1 MQSPVFVSS
10 ESVSEWSC
18 SVSLSSCSV
27 SVPSRSV
34 SVGGSWGAPDGV
46 GLGLL
51 SLLPEGLGVALPLA
65 VLGGTG
71 AVPVGGGALLRS
83 RPESDSSS
91 ASRSAYSEGGGAV
104 FPVGNGVGVWL
115 LCARGAFLGL
125 VDVHGVVPECE
136 GASLR
141 SRLESDSSL
150 VSSSSWSVSPSS
162 CSVSL
167 LFSSSPSSEEVELCP
182 VGRGA
187 GVWVFFTA
195 RVVLGGAGMVDV
207 HEVPE
212 CEGAALRSRLES
224 DSSLVSVSSWSVSLA
239 PVGGGAVAPVGN
251 GVGVWV
257 FFTRGVVLGGAGLFE
272 VHEVVPECGA
282 LLRSRS
288 EPDSSS
294 VSVSSWSVSSAPEGG
309 GAVLPVGN
317 GVGVWV
323 FFVGRVVLGGD
334 GLFEVHVVV
343 PEGGALLRSRPEPD
357 SSSVSVSSWPVSA
370 SSESVSTSSE
380 GGGAVLPVG
389 NGVGVWVF
397 FAEILVLGGAGLVD
411 VHEVVPECEGAAL
424 RSRLESDSSLVSASS
439 WSAPASSESISAS
452 SEGSWLVFPVGD
464 GVRDWVLFAR
474 RVVLGGADVDVH
486 VVVPAGRALLRSRL
500 ESDSSS
506 VSVSSESV
514 SASSQSASLSSG
526 SVSPSSESV
535 SSSVPSDS
543 GWGRGVAEGDASGVV
558 TVIIV
563 VLAGGRG
570 LPLGL
575 GTELSGAGPN
585 IG

>member
-1 MQSPVFVSS
+1 MQPPVFVSS

-27 SVPSRSV
+27 SVSSRSV

-91 ASRSAYSEGGGAV
+91 ASRSASSEGGGAV
-104 FPVGNGVGVWL
+104 FPVGNGVGVWV

-162 CSVSL
+162 WSASL
-167 LFSSSPSSEEVELCP
+167 SFSSSPSSEEVELCP
-182 VGRGA
+182 VGSGA

-207 HEVPE
+207 QVPE

-257 FFTRGVVLGGAGLFE
+257 FFTRGVALGGAGLFE
-272 VHEVVPECGA
+272 VHEVVPEGGA

-294 VSVSSWSVSSAPEGG
+294 VSVPSWSVSSAPEGG

-323 FFVGRVVLGGD
+323 FFAGRVVLGGA

-357 SSSVSVSSWPVSA
+357 SSSVSVSPWSVSA
-370 SSESVSTSSE
+370 SSESVSASSE

-439 WSAPASSESISAS
+439 WSTSASSESISAS
-452 SEGSWLVFPVGD
+452 SEGSWLVFPVGN
-464 GVRDWVLFAR
+464 GVGVWVLFAR
-474 RVVLGGADVDVH
+474 RVVLGGAGVDVH
-486 VVVPAGRALLRSRL
+486 VVVPAGGALLRSRL

-514 SASSQSASLSSG
+514 SASSPSASLSSE

-543 GWGRGVAEGDASGVV
+543 GWGRGVAEGDARGVV

-575 GTELSGAGPN
+575 GTGLSGAGPN